1 MGYDSLTDD
10 LQDVFDD
17 EGVFETNAG
26 REIIQ
31 KTPDQSVKGYLGEQN
46 NNWNGQPFT
55 FTSILE
61 DEGNADL
68 SQYQLGCIPAS
79 RGTVRKTEKKLG
91 AKPEEIQQ
99 NLQKNQQIDGDI

>member
-31 KTPDQSVKGYLGEQN
+31 KTPDQSVKCYLGEQNRN

-55 FTSILE
+55 LTSILE
-61 DEGNADL
+61 DEGNADF

-99 NLQKNQQIDGDI
+99 NIQKESTNRR

>member
-31 KTPDQSVKGYLGEQN
+31 KTPDQSVKCYLGKQN
-46 NNWNGQPFT
+46 NNWN
-55 FTSILE
+55 
-61 DEGNADL
+61 
-68 SQYQLGCIPAS
+68 
-79 RGTVRKTEKKLG
+79 
-91 AKPEEIQQ
+91 
-99 NLQKNQQIDGDI
+99 